1 MADKTTLDDV
11 KRIAWAACDTFRGVI
26 DASEYKDFI
35 LVFLFLKYVSDV
47 WKEHYAEA
55 QERYGDDDLR
65 IRRRMERERFV
76 LPVGSSFDDLHRQRN
91 ADNVGELID
100 ETFEAIAEANKP
112 KIGDAFADVMF
123 NSETKLGDTRNRNRR
138 LKSLIEDFAKLDLRP
153 SRVAADG
160 KDHKTAEDVIGEA
173 YIYLIERFGSEAGKK
188 AGEFYTPRQVARVL
202 AKIVAP
208 QTGDRICDPA
218 CGSGSLLIRAAEEVG
233 SKDFALFGQEVNRGT
248 WGLARLNMF
257 LHGIDGARIEWG
269 DTLNDPKLVEGASL
283 MKFDVVVA
291 NPPFSL
297 DKWGAENA
305 ERDRFGR
312 FFRSVPPKSKGDWAF
327 ITHMV
332 EAAKTREGRIAVVV
346 PHGVLFRSGK
356 EGLIRKA
363 MIEENLLDSVVGLPP
378 NLFQTTSIPVAVLLF
393 DRRRERGG
401 TLEARREIFFIDGSR
416 DFQPGKNQNQIL
428 DEHVN
433 RIIATHSTRQNVERY
448 ARAVPVEEIAENDF
462 NLNIPRYIDT
472 FQVPEGVDIAAVQKE
487 IDALETELAD
497 LRGKMRSHLKELGI
511 DV

>member
-1 MADKTTLDDV
+1 MADKTSLDDV

-47 WKEHYAEA
+47 WKEHFQEA
-55 QERYGDDDLR
+55 KERYGGDDIR

-76 LPVGSSFDDLHRQRN
+76 LPKGSSFDDLYRQRN

-100 ETFEAIAEANKP
+100 EALDAIAEANKA

-123 NSETKLGDTRNRNRR
+123 NSETKLGDTKNRNRR

-153 SRVAADG
+153 SSVASDG
-160 KDHKTAEDVIGEA
+160 KNHKTAEDVIGEA

-202 AKIVAP
+202 AKIVVP
-208 QTGDRICDPA
+208 QPGDRICDPA

-248 WGLARLNMF
+248 WGLAQLNMF

-269 DTLNDPKLVEGASL
+269 DTLNDPKLVEGTSL

-297 DKWGAENA
+297 DKWGGESAEK
-305 ERDRFGR
+305 DRFGK
-312 FFRSVPPKSKGDWAF
+312 FFRGVPPKSKGDWAF

-332 EAAKTREGRIAVVV
+332 EAAKTREGRVAVVV
-346 PHGVLFRSGK
+346 PHGVLFRGGR
-356 EGLIRKA
+356 EGIIRKA
-363 MIEENLLDSVVGLPP
+363 MIEENLLDAVISLPS

-401 TLEARREIFFIDGSR
+401 ALEARRDIFFIDASR
-416 DFQPGKNQNQIL
+416 DFQGAKNQNQLL
-428 DEHVN
+428 DEHVEK
-433 RIIATHSTRQNVERY
+433 IVGTHGKRKDVERY
-448 ARAVPVEEIAENDF
+448 ARAVPVEEVAENDF
-462 NLNIPRYIDT
+462 NLNIPRYVDT
-472 FQVPEGVDIAAVQKE
+472 FEAPEEVDIAVVQKE

-497 LRGKMRSHLKELGI
+497 LRVKMRGHLKELGI